1 MQCTL
6 QDYTA
11 HCRQVFDLPAM
22 GPPPICTN
30 PSPTHLPFSTA
41 DLASALLVFK
51 GNKASGPSPVPS
63 QLVKHLAPACVP
75 ILSRMFFLVA
85 KAGILAK
92 WNEVRVTPV
101 FKKGD
106 SRLAS
111 NYRPVS
117 VMGPIAKLYS
127 TCMNMALTRQAAD
140 KGWRATTQAG
150 FRPTYHLED
159 LVFPVD
165 MLLADALQKGKGL
178 ALCFVDLEKAF
189 DTVPR
194 ARLISTLLHHYNI
207 HPTLVEQVR
216 RMYVNTCGTV
226 AGDTVTFNTTSGV
239 R

>member
-1 MQCTL
+1 MVCGHALERVLHEAVCVLIVCTVAGSFCWPL
-6 QDYTA
+6 
-11 HCRQVFDLPAM
+11 
-22 GPPPICTN
+22 
-30 PSPTHLPFSTA
+30 
-41 DLASALLVFK
+41 
-51 GNKASGPSPVPS
+51 
-63 QLVKHLAPACVP
+63 HLAPACIP
-75 ILSRMFFLVA
+75 ALSRIFHLMA
-85 KAGILAK
+85 KAGLPAK
-92 WNEVRVTPV
+92 WNEVRVIPV

-111 NYRPVS
+111 NYCPVS

-127 TCMNMALTRQAAD
+127 SCMNLTLTRQAAA

-150 FRPTYHLED
+150 FRPTYRLED

-165 MLLADALQKGKGL
+165 VLLANALWEDKGL
-178 ALCFVDLEKAF
+178 ALCFADLKKAF

-194 ARLISTLLHHYNI
+194 ARLISILQHHYNI

-239 R
+239 RVPA